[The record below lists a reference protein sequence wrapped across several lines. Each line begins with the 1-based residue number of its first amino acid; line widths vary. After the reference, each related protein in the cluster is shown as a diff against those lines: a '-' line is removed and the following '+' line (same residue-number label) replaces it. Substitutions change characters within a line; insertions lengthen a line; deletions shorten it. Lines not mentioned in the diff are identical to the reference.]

1 LALPTSF
8 RLPEDLLKRLDDE
21 ASSRGT
27 SVTALVTAVL
37 DEGLKIGR
45 FSGIVYRDGPTGRRA
60 GLAAG
65 PDVWEVSVTSNK
77 RLGPAK
83 VVLSSLPSK
92 RAYPCSRFGW
102 RWTFT
107 LRSPKESILALPPK
121 RERRCGC
128 GSSST
133 VDTGSWGR
141 EVAAR
146 RDAAIGGSQA
156 TQ

>member
-1 LALPTSF
+1 
-8 RLPEDLLKRLDDE
+8 
-21 ASSRGT
+21 
-27 SVTALVTAVL
+27 VTALVTAVL

-102 RWTFT
+102 RWTLPCVPRRNRFSHCR
-107 LRSPKESILALPPK
+107 RSANGDADAAAHRRSTPAPGDVRWLLDEMLPLA
-121 RERRCGC
+121 
-128 GSSST
+128 
-133 VDTGSWGR
+133 
-141 EVAAR
+141 AAR
-146 RDAAIGGSQA
+146 QLNEQGHDAVSVY
-156 TQ
+156 TLS

>member
-65 PDVWEVSVTSNK
+65 PDVWEVIRDLKQTPGTGEGRVE
-77 RLGPAK
+77 LLAEQAG
-83 VVLSSLPSK
+83 LPVQQI
-92 RAYPCSRFGW
+92 R
-102 RWTFT
+102 
-107 LRSPKESILALPPK
+107 LALDFYLAFPEGIDS
-121 RERRCGC
+121 RIAAEARTAMRMRQLI
-128 GSSST
+128 
-133 VDTGSWGR
+133 DGR
-141 EVAAR
+141 HR
-146 RDAAIGGSQA
+146 LLG
-156 TQ
+156 T